1 MQVVFRLSADLAK
14 QVVSFSRDK
23 GRYEPLAVPQTLD
36 PAHLAMLLP
45 ATVALQVLH
54 AGLSTRMCCFGT
66 FSS

>member
-1 MQVVFRLSADLAK
+1 MQVVFRLPADLAK

-23 GRYEPLAVPQTLD
+23 SRYEPLAAPQALE

-54 AGLSTRMCCFGT
+54 AELSTRMCCFGT
-66 FSS
+66 SP